1 MGGCLTPRLTDPSD
15 DVNNLEWA
23 TALTEL
29 LQGLAQTTTTTT
41 VGATEAAVSAMQI
54 SSGPAA
60 GEEEC
65 NGFVAI
71 APTSIDAG
79 ASSPPVNVGS
89 AVLEGNRWYVRKV
102 RNAAEP
108 ILVAPEGIS
117 QALAIE
123 DSQTLA
129 VKVEGK
135 MNAVLAD
142 ACTRLDLEVGD
153 IVSSV
158 ELVGCSR
165 VRLFLQGQV
174 RVVVLD
180 GCEGVQIY
188 LSEPSRPVQIVTS
201 KCMEINVVAPGTL
214 LDLTGEAA
222 EEYHELPIP
231 VQFYTHLDANG
242 KLVTAA
248 HEHVGA

>member
-1 MGGCLTPRLTDPSD
+1 MNAHSD
-15 DVNNLEWA
+15 DANNLEWA

-29 LQGLAQTTTTTT
+29 LQGLAQGGAATTATATT
-41 VGATEAAVSAMQI
+41 VSAAEAAVSAMQI
-54 SSGPAA
+54 GSTVPEGA
-60 GEEEC
+60 EEEC

-71 APTSIDAG
+71 APTNVDTG
-79 ASSPPVNVGS
+79 ASSPPVNVSS

-108 ILVAPEGIS
+108 ILVTPEGIS

-153 IVSSV
+153 IVSAV
-158 ELVGCSR
+158 ELVACSR

-188 LSEPSRPVQIVTS
+188 LSEASRAVQIVTS
-201 KCMEINVVAPGTL
+201 KCMEINIVALGSL
-214 LDLTGEAA
+214 LNLAGEAA

-231 VQFYTHLDANG
+231 VQFYTHLDPNG
-242 KLVTAA
+242 KLITAA
-248 HEHVGA
+248 HEHIGA